1 MKTLGDRAPGRVY
14 MYNSE
19 IKEQLEI
26 LRGKIGILEKKHMN
40 AHLLGNRY
48 EIEYW
53 GDLINDNRS
62 MIESLKAL
70 CNKSDD
76 G

>member
-1 MKTLGDRAPGRVY
+1 
-14 MYNSE
+14 
-19 IKEQLEI
+19 
-26 LRGKIGILEKKHMN
+26 MN